1 MLPLAIRRL
10 TDHGKVGWDKWLGNT
25 WKRETSAVD
34 AERVS
39 ELQRVLDVIDSTS
52 VPNKKMGPYHIYMDN
67 SVVLQIRMNVC
78 QEQVT
83 FSGLNPWPSNM
94 PSEAEHSLI
103 HKAMP
108 RNVKVVVCEIDK
120 LSSDVANTPV
130 SELCKTRNEL
140 H

>member
-1 MLPLAIRRL
+1 MRLSSGHSSAPPRWPIERISGRSPPGSRQMLPLAIRRL

-39 ELQRVLDVIDSTS
+39 ELQRVLDVIDSTW

-83 FSGLNPWPSNM
+83 FSGLNP
-94 PSEAEHSLI
+94 
-103 HKAMP
+103 
-108 RNVKVVVCEIDK
+108 
-120 LSSDVANTPV
+120 
-130 SELCKTRNEL
+130 
-140 H
+140 